1 MTLRSLTLRPLKL
14 AALIALGGLGL
25 HLSPA
30 SAHSLWLQPSSTILA
45 KAQWITVDAAVSN
58 DFFFYSA
65 APLALD
71 NLTVTAPDG
80 STLAPE
86 NLLKGKLR
94 SVFDLNLSQA
104 GTYRIAVVNSGVMAS
119 YKLNGEMKRW
129 RGTAESF
136 AKEVP
141 ADAEELKVN
150 ESLGRI
156 ETFATVGKPSPV
168 KAISKGLELVQ
179 IGAKTSHPNDLVA
192 GEAASFRLLL
202 DGKPAANLAVTLVRG
217 GTRYRNQLNEIKTS
231 SDGDGKFS
239 VTWPEAGLYFLE
251 AETKDGKTSVPAAKE
266 RRVTYAATLEVL
278 PQ

>member
-1 MTLRSLTLRPLKL
+1 MTLRPLKL
-14 AALIALGGLGL
+14 AALVALGGLGL

-30 SAHSLWLQPSSTILA
+30 NAHSLWLQPSTTILA

-58 DFFFYSA
+58 DLFFFNHM
-65 APLALD
+65 PLALD

-104 GTYRIAVVNSGVMAS
+104 GTYRIAVVNGGVMAS
-119 YKLNGEMKRW
+119 YKVNGEMKRW
-129 RGTAESF
+129 RGTAETF

-141 ADAEELKVN
+141 ADADELKVG
-150 ESLGRI
+150 ESLGRV
-156 ETFATVGKPSPV
+156 ETFVTVGKPSAIKPV
-168 KAISKGLELVQ
+168 GKGLELVQ
-179 IGAKTSHPNDLVA
+179 VGAKASHPNDLVV
-192 GEAASFRLLL
+192 GEAASFRLVL
-202 DGKPAANLAVTLVRG
+202 DGKPATNLAVTLVRG

-231 SDGDGKFS
+231 SDSEGKFT

-251 AETKDGKTSVPAAKE
+251 AETKDSKTSVPAAKE

>member
-1 MTLRSLTLRPLKL
+1 MTLRSLSLRPLKL
-14 AALIALGGLGL
+14 AALIALGGLAF

-71 NLTVTAPDG
+71 NLMVTAPDG

-129 RGTAESF
+129 RGTAENF

-150 ESLGRI
+150 ESVGRI

-168 KAISKGLELVQ
+168 KAIGKGLELVQ
-179 IGAKTSHPNDLVA
+179 VGAKTSHPNDLVA

-217 GTRYRNQLNEIKTS
+217 GTRYRNQLNEIKVT

-251 AETKDGKTSVPAAKE
+251 AETKDAKTTTPAE
-266 RRVTYAATLEVL
+266 IRIHEL
-278 PQ
+278 PTRSRP